1 MSGTAMLAR
10 ADQAETPELGGGAE
24 HRWPAAARLAFL
36 LAGIVGAWGLLA
48 WLAFGILRVA
58 GR

>member
-1 MSGTAMLAR
+1 MLAR